1 MEGNMTTNRQ
11 ISINGFRKQRSRG
24 FSPLLAFVVMVA
36 FAGFAL
42 FSFFVKEAYDETREN
57 FLEKLNEE
65 KRVTA
70 INTNLKI
77 ELLAITQKGY
87 VEFAAG
93 ERLGL
98 KKPKE
103 EEVVVLR

>member
-1 MEGNMTTNRQ
+1 MKK
-11 ISINGFRKQRSRG
+11 NGRVVVKALNKQQSKG
-24 FSPLLAFVVMVA
+24 SLLLLAFVVAISFVS
-36 FAGFAL
+36 FTFI
-42 FSFFVKEAYDETREN
+42 SFFIKAAYDETRET
-57 FLEKLNEE
+57 FLKRLSEE
-65 KRVTA
+65 KQVA
-70 INTNLKI
+70 DTNRTLKT

-103 EEVVVLR
+103 EEVLVLR

>member
-1 MEGNMTTNRQ
+1 MSRNRQ
-11 ISINGFRKQRSRG
+11 ISIKSFKKQGNRGNRG
-24 FSPLLAFVVMVA
+24 FSPLLAFVVMIA
-36 FAGFAL
+36 FAAFAL
-42 FSFFVKEAYDETREN
+42 LSFVVKEAYDDTRDK
-57 FLEKLNEE
+57 FMEKLSEE
-65 KRVTA
+65 KRVA
-70 INTNLKI
+70 GINTNLKI
-77 ELLAITQKGY
+77 ELLAITQRGY

>member
-1 MEGNMTTNRQ
+1 MRKNRE
-11 ISINGFRKQRSRG
+11 ISVRAFKKQQSKDSL
-24 FSPLLAFVVMVA
+24 FLLAFVVLFA
-36 FAGFAL
+36 FVSCML
-42 FSFFVKEAYDETREN
+42 VSFFVREAYDDN
-57 FLEKLNEE
+57 KGKFLERLSEE
-65 KRVTA
+65 KMVTE
-70 INTNLKI
+70 TNQHLKM

-103 EEVVVLR
+103 EEVLVLR

>member
-1 MEGNMTTNRQ
+1 MKRNQQ
-11 ISINGFRKQRSRG
+11 IAIKGFKKQRTTRG
-24 FSPLLAFVVMVA
+24 LSPWLAFVVIVV
-36 FAGFAL
+36 FASFTF
-42 FSFFVKEAYDETREN
+42 FSFFIKEAYDEAKGK
-57 FLEKLNEE
+57 FLERLSEE
-65 KRVTA
+65 KRVTE
-70 INTNLKI
+70 INKTLKI

-103 EEVVVLR
+103 EEVFVLR

>member
-1 MEGNMTTNRQ
+1 MRKNRQ
-11 ISINGFRKQRSRG
+11 IAIRALRNSRTKA
-24 FSPLLAFVVMVA
+24 FHPWLAFVVMLA
-36 FAGFAL
+36 FASFTFL
-42 FSFFVKEAYDETREN
+42 SFFIKEAYDETKGK
-57 FLEKLNEE
+57 FLERLSEE
-65 KRVTA
+65 KRVTE
-70 INTNLKI
+70 TNKTLKT

-103 EEVVVLR
+103 EEVLVLR

>member
-1 MEGNMTTNRQ
+1 MRNNRE
-11 ISINGFRKQRSRG
+11 ISVRAFKKQQSKDSL
-24 FSPLLAFVVMVA
+24 FLLAFVVMLA
-36 FAGFAL
+36 FVSCML
-42 FSFFVKEAYDETREN
+42 VSFFVREAYDDSKGK
-57 FLEKLNEE
+57 FLERLSEE
-65 KRVTA
+65 KKVTE
-70 INTNLKI
+70 TNQHLKM

-103 EEVVVLR
+103 DEVLVLR

>member
-1 MEGNMTTNRQ
+1 MKKNRD
-11 ISINGFRKQRSRG
+11 IAIRG
-24 FSPLLAFVVMVA
+24 FKKERTRGFPLLRAFVIAVA
-36 FAGFAL
+36 FA
-42 FSFFVKEAYDETREN
+42 SFTFLAFFIKEAYDETKGK
-57 FLEKLNEE
+57 FLERLSEE
-65 KRVTA
+65 KRVTE
-70 INTNLKI
+70 INKNLKM

-103 EEVVVLR
+103 EEVFVLR